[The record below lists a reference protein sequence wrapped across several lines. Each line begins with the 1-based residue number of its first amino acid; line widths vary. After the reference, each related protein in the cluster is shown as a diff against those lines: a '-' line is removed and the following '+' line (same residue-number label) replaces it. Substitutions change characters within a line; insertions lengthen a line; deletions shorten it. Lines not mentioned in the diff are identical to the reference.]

1 MNIFF
6 IFSCFPKHRVH
17 LYNGFIFIYLAVFL
31 NSKDISIEIVYYEY
45 IYFIFS
51 CFYKHKGF
59 QYYGFIYSAN
69 FLNSKDI
76 STINIYILYL
86 AVSLNT
92 EDIYITDVRCGGDG
106 TMFISHDGDLYACG
120 SNKVKFCLVNK

>member
-6 IFSCFPKHRVH
+6 IFRCFPKHRAY

-31 NSKDISIEIVYYEY
+31 NSKDI
-45 IYFIFS
+45 FTTNIF
-51 CFYKHKGF
+51 
-59 QYYGFIYSAN
+59 
-69 FLNSKDI
+69 
-76 STINIYILYL
+76 ILYL